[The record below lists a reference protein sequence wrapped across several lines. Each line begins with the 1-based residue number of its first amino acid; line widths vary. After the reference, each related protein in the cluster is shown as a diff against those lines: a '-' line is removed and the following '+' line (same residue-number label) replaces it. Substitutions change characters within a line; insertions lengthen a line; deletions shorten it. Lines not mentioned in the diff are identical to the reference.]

1 MFPQV
6 SFRLSVPVLIFF
18 VLACAGVVALF
29 WLVSPAHQEVVKFAA
44 ELLGGATAI
53 YALFMNAQSARNAAA
68 RRFIE
73 RWMDPNFASFR
84 TVLTELLE
92 KEKPDDLHRQTLIA
106 ILNFWE
112 EIAIAVFAHE
122 ASELLLQDF
131 FNTMVLRTFAVT
143 QVWINKERNTK
154 KYPTAYI
161 QFENL
166 YNRWRPK

>member
-1 MFPQV
+1 MSPQV
-6 SFRLSVPVLIFF
+6 SFRFSIPVLIFF
-18 VLACAGVVALF
+18 VVAWAGVVVLF
-29 WLVSPAHQEVVKFAA
+29 WRVSPADQEVVKFAA

-53 YALFMNAQSARNAAA
+53 YALFMNAQSARNAAG

-73 RWMDPNFASFR
+73 RWMDPNFANFR
-84 TVLTELLE
+84 KALTELLE
-92 KEKPDDLHRQTLIA
+92 KEKPDDIDRQTLIA

-112 EIAIAVFAHE
+112 EVAIAVLSHE
-122 ASELLLQDF
+122 ANERLVTDF

-143 QVWINKERNTK
+143 QGWITKERVAK